1 MCYLL
6 GKSNANQDDESFKHT
21 SVVDKMIN
29 LMGLKSG
36 LLDNAAPFWA
46 MRFKN

>member
-6 GKSNANQDDESFKHT
+6 GNSNANQDDESFKHT
-21 SVVDKMIN
+21 SEVDKMIN

-36 LLDNAAPFWA
+36 LLDNAVPFWD